1 MLEYSL
7 NILGSEWIIILLAAL
22 VILLGTNQLP
32 DVAKKLGK
40 IVGEFKKTRQGVE
53 SQFKDYTTQNL
64 SVTGPVQNERQ
75 KLEVIAKSLDLDFSN
90 KTNDELRD
98 LITSKIG
105 KPTADLQK

>member
-40 IVGEFKKTRQGVE
+40 IVGEYKRTRREVE
-53 SQFKDYTTQNL
+53 SQFKDYSSHNL
-64 SVTGPVQNERQ
+64 SVTEPVQNERQ

>member
-40 IVGEFKKTRQGVE
+40 IVGEYKRTRREVE

-98 LITSKIG
+98 
-105 KPTADLQK
+105 